1 MKYKIIEMKLDRYPE
16 LIDFWKNT
24 EGLWTSDDD
33 SYENLKIFLK
43 RNPRLNF
50 IAVSEN
56 KIVGTLKCS
65 HDGRRGYLHHLAVK
79 KELRKEG
86 IARELINKCLDN
98 LQKAG
103 ITKDKV
109 RVFVLDTNKKAM
121 AFWKHNGFEEQ
132 TYDYRTFEL
141 KNPTAK

>member
-1 MKYKIIEMKLDRYPE
+1 MKLDRYPE

-24 EGLWTSDDD
+24 EGLWASDDD

-65 HDGRRGYLHHLAVK
+65 HDGRMGYLHHLAVK
-79 KELRKEG
+79 KEFRKEG
-86 IARELINKCLDN
+86 IAKKLINKSLDN

-109 RVFVLDTNKKAM
+109 RVFVLDTNKPALK
-121 AFWKHNGFEEQ
+121 FWKHNGFTELI
-132 TYDYRTFEL
+132 YDYRTFEL
-141 KNPTAK
+141 KNPTTK

>member
-1 MKYKIIEMKLDRYPE
+1 MKLDRYPE

-24 EGLWTSDDD
+24 EGLWISDDD
-33 SYENLKIFLK
+33 SCENLKIFLK

-79 KELRKEG
+79 KEFRKVG
-86 IARELINKCLDN
+86 IAKKLISKCLDN
-98 LQKAG
+98 LQEAG
-103 ITKDKV
+103 ISKDKV
-109 RVFVLDTNKKAM
+109 RVFVLDSNKSAL
-121 AFWKHNGFEEQ
+121 AFWQHAGFEEQ
-132 TYDYRTFEL
+132 TYDYRTFQL
-141 KNPTAK
+141 KKESTNKV

>member
-1 MKYKIIEMKLDRYPE
+1 MKYKIIEMKLDRYHE

-24 EGLWTSDDD
+24 EGLWVSDDD

-56 KIVGTLKCS
+56 KIVGTLKCT

-79 KELRKEG
+79 KEFRKEG
-86 IARELINKCLDN
+86 IAKKLINKSLDN

-109 RVFVLDTNKKAM
+109 RVFVLDTNKPALK
-121 AFWKHNGFEEQ
+121 FWKHNGFIEQ
-132 TYDYRTFEL
+132 IYDYLTFEL
-141 KNPTAK
+141 KNPTTK

>member
-1 MKYKIIEMKLDRYPE
+1 MKYKIIEMKLDRYPD

-24 EGLWTSDDD
+24 EGLWASDDD

-65 HDGRRGYLHHLAVK
+65 QDGRRGFLHHLAVK
-79 KELRKEG
+79 KEFRKEG
-86 IARELINKCLDN
+86 IAKKLINKCLDN

-109 RVFVLDTNKKAM
+109 RVFVLDTNKPARE
-121 AFWKHNGFEEQ
+121 FWKHNGFVEQ
-132 TYDYRTFEL
+132 IYDYRTFEL

>member
-1 MKYKIIEMKLDRYPE
+1 MKYKIIEMKLDRYQE

-24 EGLWTSDDD
+24 EGLWAGDDD

-65 HDGRRGYLHHLAVK
+65 HDGRRGFLHHLAVK
-79 KELRKEG
+79 KEFRKEG
-86 IARELINKCLDN
+86 IARELINKFLAN
-98 LQKAG
+98 LQQAC
-103 ITKDKV
+103 INKDRV
-109 RVFVLDTNKKAM
+109 RVFVLDTNKPALE
-121 AFWKHNGFEEQ
+121 FWKHNGFTEQ
-132 TYDYRTFEL
+132 IYDYRTFEL
-141 KNPTAK
+141 KNPIAK

>member
-1 MKYKIIEMKLDRYPE
+1 MKYKIIEMKLDRYPD

-24 EGLWTSDDD
+24 EGLWASDDD

-65 HDGRRGYLHHLAVK
+65 HDGRRGYLHHLAV
-79 KELRKEG
+79 
-86 IARELINKCLDN
+86 
-98 LQKAG
+98 
-103 ITKDKV
+103 
-109 RVFVLDTNKKAM
+109 
-121 AFWKHNGFEEQ
+121 
-132 TYDYRTFEL
+132 
-141 KNPTAK
+141 